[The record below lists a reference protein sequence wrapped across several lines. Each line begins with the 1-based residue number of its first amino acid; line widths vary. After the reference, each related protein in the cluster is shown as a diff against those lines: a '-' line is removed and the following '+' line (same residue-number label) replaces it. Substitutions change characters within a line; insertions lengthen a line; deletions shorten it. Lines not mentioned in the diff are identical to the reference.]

1 MYQEE
6 KALKKIVKLLA
17 LALIAALLFT
27 LYAHLKNGATEDS
40 AGQSKVLPVT
50 DKTAD
55 QVLALSWSR
64 ASMHYAFEKQNG
76 TWINVLDR
84 ELPVNQSLLSSL
96 AQELCALTALQ
107 TVENVTTLSDYGV
120 TDRSFRVQVQ
130 YTDGAACEYAMG
142 AVTPFGDSVYLH
154 VSTDANTVYTV
165 PKALSTIFSPVLTQ
179 LTAWDLIPD
188 LSAADL
194 IETSSFTAVK
204 KDNAW
209 TLSDGTV
216 MAESAAPNYL
226 AALSSLKWTQMYAVR
241 ADEKTLA
248 LWGLSEDLRHT
259 VTVSQDGQTL
269 LTLFIGSTDADTSL
283 TYCKLANSP
292 MVYQADAAT
301 CEKLKQLSHWQ
312 PNAI

>member
-1 MYQEE
+1 M
-6 KALKKIVKLLA
+6 KKIVKLLA

-27 LYAHLKNGATEDS
+27 LFAHLKNGAVEDG
-40 AGQSKVLPVT
+40 AGQSKTLPVT

-84 ELPVNQSLLSSL
+84 ELPVNQALLSSM
-96 AQELCALTALQ
+96 AQELCALPALQ
-107 TVENVTTLSDYGV
+107 TVENVTALSDYGV

-130 YTDGAACEYAMG
+130 YTDGTACEYAMG

-154 VSTDANTVYTV
+154 MSTDADTVYAV
-165 PKALSTIFSPVLTQ
+165 PKALSSIFSPVLTQ
-179 LTAWDLIPD
+179 LTAWDQIPD
-188 LSAADL
+188 LSAADR

-204 KDNAW
+204 KDGVW
-209 TLSDGTV
+209 TLQDGTV
-216 MAESAAPNYL
+216 MTESAAPNFL
-226 AALSSLKWTQMYAVR
+226 DALSSLEWTQMYAVR

-248 LWGLSEDLRHT
+248 LWGLSEDQRHT
-259 VTVSQDGQTL
+259 VTVSKEGQTL
-269 LTLFIGSTDADTSL
+269 LTLYIGSTDADTSL

-292 MVYQADAAT
+292 MVYQADSAV
-301 CEKLKQLSHWQ
+301 CEKLRQLSHWQ
-312 PNAI
+312 PDAI